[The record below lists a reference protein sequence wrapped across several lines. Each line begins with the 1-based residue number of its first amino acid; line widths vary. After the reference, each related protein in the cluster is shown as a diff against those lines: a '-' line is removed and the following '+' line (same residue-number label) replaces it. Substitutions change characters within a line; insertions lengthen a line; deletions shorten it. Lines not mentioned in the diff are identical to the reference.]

1 MAPLCLEVAPG
12 VAYYPGYLS
21 RARQEALLDAIG
33 AVLAEAP
40 LYRARMPK
48 TGKPLSVKMSNCG
61 ALGWVSDETGYRY
74 QPNHPETRRPWPPMP
89 RLLMSAWAELAPHA
103 PPPEACLINF
113 YDADARMGLHQ
124 DRDEREL
131 SAPVVSLSLGDPALF
146 RIGGLTRNAPTRSL
160 RIESGDALTFGGPA
174 RLMFHGVDRI
184 IAGGSTLLPNGGR
197 INLTL
202 RRVTPAAA

>member
-1 MAPLCLEVAPG
+1 MAPASIAVVPG
-12 VAYYPGYLS
+12 VVYYPGFLD
-21 RARQEALLDAIG
+21 RAAQEALRDTIR

-48 TGKPLSVKMSNCG
+48 TGKPLSVRMSNCG
-61 ALGWVSDETGYRY
+61 PLGWVSDETGYRY
-74 QPNHPETRRPWPPMP
+74 QPTHPETGRPWPPLP
-89 RLLMSAWAELAPHA
+89 GALLAVWAELAPGA

-113 YDADARMGLHQ
+113 YDPDARMSLHQ
-124 DRDEREL
+124 DRDEQEL

-160 RIESGDALTFGGPA
+160 RIESGDALTFGGRA

-184 IAGGSTLLPNGGR
+184 IPGGSTLLMNGGR

-202 RRVTPAAA
+202 RRVTSAAA

>member
-1 MAPLCLEVAPG
+1 MAPLSVEVAPG
-12 VAYYPGYLS
+12 VAYFPGYLP
-21 RARQEALLDAIG
+21 RAGQEALRDSIR
-33 AVLAEAP
+33 AVLGEAP

-48 TGKPLSVKMSNCG
+48 TGKPLSVRMSNCG
-61 ALGWVSDETGYRY
+61 ALGWVSDEAGYRY
-74 QPNHPETRRPWPPMP
+74 QPNHPETGRPWPPIP
-89 RLLMSAWAELAPHA
+89 DLLLSAWAALAPVA

-146 RIGGLTRNAPTRSL
+146 RIGGLTRGAPTRSF
-160 RIESGDALTFGGPA
+160 RIDSGDALTFGGPA

-184 IAGGSTLLPNGGR
+184 EAGRSTLLPNGGR

-202 RRVTPAAA
+202 RRVTPAA

>member
-1 MAPLCLEVAPG
+1 MAPIEAAPG
-12 VAYYPGYLS
+12 VAYFPGYLS
-21 RARQEALLDAIG
+21 RARQEALRDSIS
-33 AVLAEAP
+33 AVLAAAP

-48 TGKPLSVKMSNCG
+48 TGKPLSVRMSNCG

-89 RLLMSAWAELAPHA
+89 DLLLTAWAELAPA
-103 PPPEACLINF
+103 MPPPEACLINF

-146 RIGGLTRNAPTRSL
+146 RIGGLTRNAATRSFRL
-160 RIESGDALTFGGPA
+160 ESGDALTFGGPA
-174 RLMFHGVDRI
+174 RLAFHGVDRI
-184 IAGGSTLLPNGGR
+184 VAGASTLLPGGGR
-197 INLTL
+197 ISLTL
-202 RRVTPAAA
+202 RRVTPAP

>member
-1 MAPLCLEVAPG
+1 MAPVAVSIAPG
-12 VAYYPGYLS
+12 VMYFPGYLD
-21 RARQEALLDAIG
+21 RAAQEALRETVR

-40 LYRARMPK
+40 LYHARMPK
-48 TGKPLSVKMSNCG
+48 TGKPLSVRMSNCG

-74 QPNHPETRRPWPPMP
+74 QPGHPETGRPWPPIP
-89 RLLMSAWAELAPHA
+89 AFLLAVWAQLAPGA

-113 YDADARMGLHQ
+113 YDAKARLGLHQ

-146 RIGGLTRNAPTRSL
+146 RIGGLTRDAPTRSL
-160 RIESGDALTFGGPA
+160 RIESGDALIFGGPA

-184 IAGGSTLLPNGGR
+184 LPGGSSLLANGGR

-202 RRVTPAAA
+202 RRVTPA